1 MEIITRRQGA
11 IYLEEYG
18 WNYDFEKLVGDIA
31 QAFEKSF
38 DPEKEYCWVAERNG
52 EIIGSI
58 FLVRQSDDVAKLR
71 LLYVESSARGLGLGR
86 RLVDECV
93 KFARQKGYKT
103 LTLWTNSVLTSAR
116 KIYENAGFKLVKE
129 EAHHSFGKDLVGQN
143 WDLDLTN

>member
-93 KFARQKGYKT
+93 QFARQKGYKT